1 MTLTNHTPHP
11 LNLPEGMT
19 VAHCETMAD
28 VRAHID
34 ALDAQI
40 VPLIAQRS
48 GYVAQ
53 AARIKQSASQVVDQ
67 ARIEFIVSRVAAQ
80 AEAMGAPPQV
90 LAATYRAMIAAFI
103 EFERGEFARLRAA
116 VDPLAATPAVPVN
129 PCAPCGEPS

>member
-1 MTLTNHTPHP
+1 MNQTTPAPHV
-11 LNLPEGMT
+11 LHLPEGMT
-19 VAHCETMAD
+19 VAHCQTMAD

-53 AARIKQSASQVVDQ
+53 AARIKGAPSQIVDQ
-67 ARIEFIVSRVAAQ
+67 ARIEAIVSRVAAQ
-80 AEAMGAPPQV
+80 AEALGAPPQV

-103 EFERGEFARLRAA
+103 EFERSEFARLRATGDA
-116 VDPLAATPAVPVN
+116 SATTPDLTGET
-129 PCAPCGEPS
+129 CGEPS